1 MKTATSG
8 VNPLR
13 QIGLLLGIAGGLLS
27 LGTVAMTIGVAHYR
41 IAQAETNISGMVPQT
56 WAAEHTRHIHEGA
69 VERRELVTIQTHIE
83 SKIARVE
90 SDVQRM
96 AEQVQGLSRSAAES
110 QAIMQT
116 ILAEV
121 KKN

>member
-1 MKTATSG
+1 M
-8 VNPLR
+8 R
-13 QIGLLLGIAGGLLS
+13 QIGMLLGIAGGLLS

-41 IAQAETNISGMVPQT
+41 IAQAEANISGMVPQA

-69 VERRELVTIQTHIE
+69 VERRELVTIQTHSE

-110 QAIMQT
+110 KAIMQT
-116 ILAEV
+116 ILEEV
-121 KKN
+121 KNQ